1 MKIFD
6 ELIQKTNKLL
16 SDYVPRV
23 YKADMKKSASEG
35 SKNELVLGRDCAY
48 ELGAA
53 SLASVNLMLITNDAA
68 LVPESEIILYGQDL
82 TQLKHDSPY
91 ARITIL
97 LTDDIEKGGDEGAY
111 AIIKNIELKKFD
123 ASPAGYM
130 VRVSALSNREQIRV
144 SKAAVKLGLSFEQV
158 GNFFI
163 GKYAQNKH
171 VQAVKIIFITLP
183 EAPYRELDS
192 LADNAS
198 AITKALNH
206 ALADLKMDCRACEW
220 KPVCDTVE
228 GMKDLHEKLI
238 HKDNLEE

>member
-6 ELIQKTNKLL
+6 ELILKTNSLL

-23 YKADMKKSASEG
+23 FKADLAKSAPEG

-53 SLASVNLMLITNDAA
+53 SLDSVNLTLVTNDAA
-68 LVPESEIILYGQDL
+68 LVPKSEIVLYGQDL
-82 TQLKHDSPY
+82 TELKQDSPY
-91 ARITIL
+91 ARITLL
-97 LTDDIEKGGDEGAY
+97 LTDNIEEHGDEGAY
-111 AIIKNIELKKFD
+111 SIIKNIELKKFD

-130 VRVSALSNREQIRV
+130 VRASGLSNREQVRV
-144 SKAAVKLGLSFEQV
+144 SKAAVKSGLSFEQV
-158 GNFFI
+158 GNLFI
-163 GKYAQNKH
+163 GKYTQNKH
-171 VQAVKIIFITLP
+171 VQAVKNIFVTLP

-192 LADNAS
+192 LADSAS